1 MEGEVLYQSGSL
13 DELLEV
19 LKKGDAAAREKAAS
33 SIGIGAQLGWLSRA
47 ETERAWTAL
56 MEIRGEA
63 GAAEAAVAWAL
74 EHLAPEGNPSR
85 LEAVLADAAAPSE
98 ARAKAVQ
105 GLKKI
110 ARLSGGDA
118 EGLWRAFHDPDP
130 KVREAA
136 IRAIQD
142 LVQEDPSVAD
152 RLLQLYQR
160 DNPQARRDVVKLL
173 RMLPRGSE
181 EDRRS
186 RAVSAT
192 LRDALRDPD
201 PAVRRTAGEAF
212 YFRGGSSADDREAL
226 RSALEDP
233 DLGVRVN
240 CALAW
245 TWRVGDEIAAADERT
260 TAVFREG
267 LGHEEGSVRM
277 WAIRGLSFVDRSE
290 DTAARL
296 VPLLKDSEFSVRQE
310 AACAFLNFGHNQPQA
325 ARAAVPALIEALQD
339 EAIRLQAAAALALI
353 APEVKEA
360 APVLKWAI
368 EESREPNASA
378 ALSLLRIGRE
388 KEAAIGVLST
398 VLKTGNR
405 DARRGLLWS
414 LQAFSFRSMEQFDQV
429 LEIFQHPE
437 IPLEPLL
444 GLLDEGVEH
453 SGPRIFAILALG
465 KLGLR
470 ASAAIPRLLQFLE
483 KEKHGIEG
491 KYAACALVKLGHR
504 SDEVLSH
511 LREALKAP
519 QENIRLSAAFALAE
533 VREELPAVES
543 ILTRALAHPDGHIR
557 QRAGEELGKL
567 RS

>member
-1 MEGEVLYQSGSL
+1 
-13 DELLEV
+13 
-19 LKKGDAAAREKAAS
+19 
-33 SIGIGAQLGWLSRA
+33 
-47 ETERAWTAL
+47 

-63 GAAEAAVAWAL
+63 GAAETAVAWAL
-74 EHLAPEGNPSR
+74 EHLVPEGNPFR
-85 LEAVLADAAAPSE
+85 LEALLADAAAPSE
-98 ARAKAVQ
+98 ARAEAVL

-152 RLLQLYQR
+152 RLLLLYR
-160 DNPQARRDVVKLL
+160 DGGVEDRRTVVDLL
-173 RMLPRGSE
+173 RSVPRGSE

-186 RAVSAT
+186 QAVSAT

-201 PAVRRTAGEAF
+201 PALRRAAGEAF
-212 YFRGGSSADDREAL
+212 YFHGGSSAEDREAL

-245 TWRVGDEIAAADERT
+245 TWRVGDEIAGADERT

-267 LGHEEGSVRM
+267 LGHEEGSIRGS
-277 WAIRGLSFVDRSE
+277 AIRGLSFLDPSE

-296 VPLLKDSEFSVRQE
+296 VPLLKDSNFSVRQE
-310 AACAFLNFGHNQPQA
+310 AACAFLNFGCNQPA
-325 ARAAVPALIEALQD
+325 VARGAVPALVEALQD
-339 EAIRLQAAAALALI
+339 EVIRLRAAEALALI
-353 APEVKEA
+353 APEVKDA
-360 APVLKWAI
+360 APVLKNAL

-378 ALSLLRIGRE
+378 ALSLLWIGCE
-388 KEAAIGVLST
+388 KEAAIRVLST

-414 LQAFSFRSMEQFDQV
+414 LQAFSFRKREQFDRV

-444 GLLDEGVEH
+444 ELLDASVEH
-453 SGPRIFAILALG
+453 RNLRLFAILTLG
-465 KLGLR
+465 KLGPR
-470 ASAAIPRLLQFLE
+470 ASAAIPKLLELLE

-504 SDEVLSH
+504 SDEVLAH
-511 LREALKAP
+511 LREALNSP

-533 VREELPAVES
+533 VREELPEVEG
-543 ILTRALAHPDGHIR
+543 ILTGALSHPDGHIR
-557 QRAGEELGKL
+557 KRAEEELGKL